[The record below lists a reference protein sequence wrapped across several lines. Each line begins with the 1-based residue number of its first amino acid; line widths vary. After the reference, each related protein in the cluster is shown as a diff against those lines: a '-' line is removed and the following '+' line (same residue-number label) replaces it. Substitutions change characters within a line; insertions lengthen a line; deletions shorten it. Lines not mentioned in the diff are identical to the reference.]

1 MVNLIQSEL
10 IKIRSTKAL
19 WWTSGLI
26 LFFSLGFALLNG
38 GMTGSLLSSAEA
50 QKDQELYMSVVS
62 SINAGMGLNGF
73 LTFGMMIVMIQSVMM
88 VTTEYGANT
97 SKTTL
102 LATPTRWQVPIAKF
116 LVYGLIASIL
126 AFISNVVG
134 TILARWSLGWKLE
147 DEELLSKAGLGA
159 DGLWEQIWRTEVFL
173 LLTIAAA
180 IGVGYLVRNTA
191 DGIAAL
197 LLWNLVIEGTLV
209 QLVPKVRDW
218 LPPYMP
224 FTNADAFT
232 GMHDLEDA
240 PWGQT
245 GSILYFAAWCVVLF
259 VAGLIT
265 LKKRDA

>member
-1 MVNLIQSEL
+1 MVNLIKSEL
-10 IKIRSTKAL
+10 IKLRSTKAL

-38 GMTGSLLSSAEA
+38 AMTGSLLTSEEA
-50 QKDQELYMSVVS
+50 QKDPELYMSVV
-62 SINAGMGLNGF
+62 AGIGSDMGLSGF
-73 LTFGMMIVMIQSVMM
+73 LSFGMMIVMIQAVML

-116 LVYGLIASIL
+116 LVYGVIASVL

-134 TILARWSLGWKLE
+134 TILAKWSLGWNLE
-147 DEELLSKAGLGA
+147 DEELLSKVGLGA
-159 DGLWEQIWRTEVFL
+159 DGLWEQIGRIELYL

-191 DGIAAL
+191 GGIAIM

-209 QLVPKVRDW
+209 QLVPKIRDW

-224 FTNADAFT
+224 FTNADAYT
-232 GMHDLEDA
+232 GMRDLDGA

-259 VAGLIT
+259 IVGVVT

>member
-1 MVNLIQSEL
+1 MMRVINSEW
-10 IKIRSTKAL
+10 IKLRSTKAL
-19 WWTSGLI
+19 WWTTGLI

-38 GMTGSLLSSAEA
+38 MMTGSLLTSEDAK
-50 QKDQELYMSVVS
+50 KDPELYLSVAGSIDS
-62 SINAGMGLNGF
+62 SMGLSGF
-73 LTFGMMIVMIQSVMM
+73 LSFGMMIVMIQAVML

-102 LATPTRWQVPIAKF
+102 LATPTRWQVPFAKF
-116 LVYGLIASIL
+116 VVYGVVASVVAL
-126 AFISNVVG
+126 ISNVLG
-134 TILARWSLGWKLE
+134 TIIAHWSLGWKLE
-147 DEELLSKAGLGA
+147 DQELLSKAGLGA
-159 DGLWEQIWRTEVFL
+159 DGLWERVGRIEIFV

-191 DGIAAL
+191 GGIAIM

-232 GMHDLEDA
+232 GMRDLEDA

-259 VAGLIT
+259 LVGLVM

>member
-10 IKIRSTKAL
+10 IKLRSTKAL

-26 LFFSLGFALLNG
+26 LFFSIGFALLNG
-38 GMTGSLLSSAEA
+38 GMTGSLLNSDEA
-50 QKDQELYMSVVS
+50 KKDPELYMTVASGIGS
-62 SINAGMGLNGF
+62 DMGLSGF
-73 LTFGMMIVMIQSVMM
+73 LSFGMMIVMIQAVML

-116 LVYGLIASIL
+116 IVYGVIASIL
-126 AFISNVVG
+126 AFVSNVLG
-134 TILARWSLGWKLE
+134 TIVARWSLGWNLE
-147 DEELLSKAGLGA
+147 DQELLNKAGLGA
-159 DGLWEQIWRTEVFL
+159 DGLWDQIWRIEVYL

-191 DGIAAL
+191 GGIAIM

-232 GMHDLEDA
+232 GMRDLEDA

-245 GSILYFAAWCVVLF
+245 GSILYFGAWCVVLF
-259 VAGLIT
+259 VVGVVM

>member
-147 DEELLSKAGLGA
+147 DEELLSKAGL
-159 DGLWEQIWRTEVFL
+159 L
-173 LLTIAAA
+173 
-180 IGVGYLVRNTA
+180 
-191 DGIAAL
+191 
-197 LLWNLVIEGTLV
+197 
-209 QLVPKVRDW
+209 
-218 LPPYMP
+218 
-224 FTNADAFT
+224 
-232 GMHDLEDA
+232 
-240 PWGQT
+240 
-245 GSILYFAAWCVVLF
+245 S
-259 VAGLIT
+259 LIHI
-265 LKKRDA
+265 